1 MNPMPSVEEM
11 IDPSRVTPG
20 LLGLLFILFLLS
32 AVVVIWFTMRKSL
45 RTTDE
50 NFEPGK
56 EGRVK
61 PDVPR
66 PDSSTRKP

>member
-1 MNPMPSVEEM
+1 MPSVEEM

-20 LLGLLFILFLLS
+20 LLGLLFTLFLLS

-50 NFEPGK
+50 NFEPGE

-66 PDSSTRKP
+66 PDSSTRKQ

>member
-1 MNPMPSVEEM
+1 MTAMPSVEEM

-20 LLGLLFILFLLS
+20 ILGLLFTLFLLS